1 MDFLQY
7 INPGID
13 SIKPYEPGKSTDD
26 VMKKYNLNKIV
37 KLASNENS
45 LGPSPKVKSAIN
57 EFKDVHLYPDGDGKQ
72 LKSKISEVELLS
84 DKNIILGN
92 GSNEILEIVSQTFLS
107 ERSECIFSKHA
118 FVVYKLAAKVL
129 SLIHISEP
137 TRR

>member
-13 SIKPYEPGKSTDD
+13 SIKPYEPGKSADD
-26 VMKKYNLNKIV
+26 VMKKYNLKKIV

-45 LGPSPKVKSAIN
+45 LGPSPKVKSVIN

-92 GSNEILEIVSQTFLS
+92 GSNEILEIILFISS
-107 ERSECIFSKHA
+107 SSC
-118 FVVYKLAAKVL
+118 LASIARAPWAAAQGL
-129 SLIHISEP
+129 
-137 TRR
+137 